1 MAHERL
7 VAVSYPV
14 DGEFTSIN
22 ADVLGDLATLSY
34 TEAMPEDERA
44 DVLRQA
50 EVLIGLRLQREVPA
64 GVLQSAPGLRFIQ
77 MLSAGLDTVDFDLIA
92 PDIMVA
98 GNVGA
103 YAHPIAE
110 HVMAMVLSLAKRLSQ
125 ENAAL
130 ARGEW
135 NRGEGE
141 RAVPNATLDGAVC
154 AILGYGG
161 IGRATA
167 RLMRAFGGRIYAI
180 NSSGRTDDPVEFC
193 GTLDDLDRVLAA
205 ADVLV
210 IGIPLTA
217 GTRGLIG
224 ARELGLMKDSA
235 ILVNVARGAIVDE
248 RALYEHLLATPGFS
262 AGIDAWWDE
271 PRGGA
276 PFHTNYPFFE
286 LPNLLGSPHNSGDVP
301 GIMYY
306 AARQAA
312 ENVRR
317 YLAGDAVSGVAR
329 REDYAKL
336 S

>member
-1 MAHERL
+1 
-7 VAVSYPV
+7 
-14 DGEFTSIN
+14 
-22 ADVLGDLATLSY
+22 
-34 TEAMPEDERA
+34 
-44 DVLRQA
+44 
-50 EVLIGLRLQREVPA
+50 
-64 GVLQSAPGLRFIQ
+64 
-77 MLSAGLDTVDFDLIA
+77 MLSAGLDTVDFDVIA

-110 HVMAMVLSLAKRLSQ
+110 HVMAMVLCLAKRLPQ

-135 NRGEGE
+135 TRAEGD
-141 RAVPNATLDGAVC
+141 RAAATATLDGAVC

-167 RLMRAFGGRIYAI
+167 RLMRAFGARIHAI
-180 NSSGRTDDPVEFC
+180 NSSGHTDDPVEFC

-224 ARELGLMKDSA
+224 TRELGLMKDSA
-235 ILVNVARGAIVDE
+235 ILINVARGAIVDE
-248 RALYEHLLATPGFS
+248 RALYEHLRATPGFS

-271 PRGGA
+271 PRSGA
-276 PFHTNYPFFE
+276 PFRTNYPFFE

-312 ENVRR
+312 ANVRR
-317 YLAGDAVSGVAR
+317 YLIGDAVSGVAR

-336 S
+336 P

>member
-22 ADVLGDLATLSY
+22 ADVLGDLATVSY
-34 TEAMPEDERA
+34 TDGMPEDERA

-50 EVLIGLRLQREVPA
+50 EVLIGLRLQHEVPA
-64 GVLQSAPGLRFIQ
+64 GTLQSAPGLRFIQ
-77 MLSAGLDTVDFDLIA
+77 LLSAGLDSVDFDAIA

-110 HVMAMVLSLAKRLSQ
+110 HVMAMVLSLAKRLPRG
-125 ENAAL
+125 NAAL
-130 ARGEW
+130 AAGRWDRGT
-135 NRGEGE
+135 
-141 RAVPNATLDGAVC
+141 PNATLDGAVC
-154 AILGYGG
+154 AIVGFGG
-161 IGRATA
+161 IGQATA
-167 RLMRAFGGRIYAI
+167 RLMRAFGARIHAI
-180 NSSGRTDDPVEFC
+180 NSRGRTDEPVEFC

-224 ARELGLMKDSA
+224 ARELGLMKSGA
-235 ILVNVARGAIVDE
+235 ILVNVARGPVVDQE
-248 RALYEHLLATPGFS
+248 ALYEHLRAHPGFS

-271 PRGGA
+271 PRDGA
-276 PFHTNYPFFE
+276 PFRTAYPFFE

-312 ENVRR
+312 GNVRR
-317 YLAGDAVSGVAR
+317 YLLGDAVSGVAR

-336 S
+336 A

>member
-14 DGEFTSIN
+14 DAEFTSAN

-34 TEAMPEDERA
+34 LDGMTEAEQA

-50 EVLIGLRLQREVPA
+50 EVLIGLRLSREVPA
-64 GVLQSAPGLRFIQ
+64 GALQSAPGLRFIQ
-77 MLSAGLDTVDFDLIA
+77 MLSAGLDSLDFDAIA

-110 HVMAMVLSLAKRLSQ
+110 HVMAMVLSLAKRLPQ

-135 NRGEGE
+135 NRGEGD
-141 RAVPNATLDGAVC
+141 RAAPNATLDGAVC

-161 IGRATA
+161 IGRAVA
-167 RLMRAFGGRIYAI
+167 GLMRAFGPRIHAI
-180 NSSGRTDDPVEFC
+180 NSSGRTGDPVEFC
-193 GTLDDLDRVLAA
+193 GTLDDLDLVLAA

-224 ARELGLMKDSA
+224 ARELGLMKPGA
-235 ILVNVARGAIVDE
+235 ILVNVARGPIVDE
-248 RALYEHLLATPGFS
+248 QALYEHLRANPRFS

-276 PFHTNYPFFE
+276 PFRTSYPFFE

-301 GIMYY
+301 GIMHH

-312 ENVRR
+312 GNVRR
-317 YLAGDAVSGVAR
+317 YLLGDAVSGVAR

-336 S
+336 P

>member
-14 DGEFTSIN
+14 DGEYTSIN

-34 TEAMPEDERA
+34 TDGMPEDERA
-44 DVLRQA
+44 GVLRQA
-50 EVLIGLRLQREVPA
+50 EVLIGLRLRREVPA
-64 GVLQSAPGLRFIQ
+64 GALQSAPGLRFIQ
-77 MLSAGLDTVDFDLIA
+77 MLSAGLDTVDFDAIA
-92 PDIMVA
+92 PDVMVA

-110 HVMAMVLSLAKRLSQ
+110 HVMAMVLSLAKRLPQ

-135 NRGEGE
+135 NRAEGD
-141 RAVPNATLDGAVC
+141 RAAANATLDGAVC

-167 RLMRAFGGRIYAI
+167 RLMRAFGARIHAI
-180 NSSGRTDDPVEFC
+180 NSSGHTGDPVEFC

-210 IGIPLTA
+210 IAIPLTA

-248 RALYEHLLATPGFS
+248 HALYEHLRATPGFS

-271 PRGGA
+271 PRDGA
-276 PFHTNYPFFE
+276 PFRTNYPFFD

-312 ENVRR
+312 GNVRR
-317 YLAGDAVSGVAR
+317 YLIGDAVSGVAR

-336 S
+336 P

>member
-14 DGEFTSIN
+14 DGEFTSAN

-34 TEAMPEDERA
+34 LDGMAEAEQA
-44 DVLRQA
+44 DALRRA
-50 EVLIGLRLQREVPA
+50 EVLIGLRLSREVPA
-64 GVLQSAPGLRFIQ
+64 GALQSAPGLRFIQ
-77 MLSAGLDTVDFDLIA
+77 MLSAGLDNVDFDAIA

-110 HVMAMVLSLAKRLSQ
+110 HVLAMVLSLAKRLPQ
-125 ENAAL
+125 GNAAL
-130 ARGEW
+130 ARGQW
-135 NRGEGE
+135 DRGT
-141 RAVPNATLDGAVC
+141 PNATLDGAVC
-154 AILGYGG
+154 AILGFGG
-161 IGRATA
+161 IGQASA
-167 RLMRAFGGRIYAI
+167 RLMRAFGARIHAI
-180 NSSGRTDDPVEFC
+180 NSSGRTGEPVEFC

-224 ARELGLMKDSA
+224 ARELGLMKPGA
-235 ILVNVARGAIVDE
+235 ILVNVARGPVVDE
-248 RALYEHLLATPGFS
+248 RALYGHLRANPGFS

-271 PRGGA
+271 PHDGA
-276 PFHTNYPFFE
+276 PFRAAYPFLE

-301 GIMYY
+301 GIMHH

-312 ENVRR
+312 GNVRR
-317 YLAGDAVSGVAR
+317 YLLGDAVSGVAR
-329 REDYAKL
+329 REDYARL
-336 S
+336 P

>member
-1 MAHERL
+1 
-7 VAVSYPV
+7 
-14 DGEFTSIN
+14 
-22 ADVLGDLATLSY
+22 
-34 TEAMPEDERA
+34 
-44 DVLRQA
+44 
-50 EVLIGLRLQREVPA
+50 
-64 GVLQSAPGLRFIQ
+64 
-77 MLSAGLDTVDFDLIA
+77 
-92 PDIMVA
+92 
-98 GNVGA
+98 
-103 YAHPIAE
+103 
-110 HVMAMVLSLAKRLSQ
+110 MAMVLCLAKRLPQ

-135 NRGEGE
+135 TRAEGD
-141 RAVPNATLDGAVC
+141 RAAATATLDGAVC

-167 RLMRAFGGRIYAI
+167 RLMRAFGARIHAI
-180 NSSGRTDDPVEFC
+180 NSSGHTDDPVEFC

-224 ARELGLMKDSA
+224 TRELGLMKDSA
-235 ILVNVARGAIVDE
+235 ILINVARGAIVDE
-248 RALYEHLLATPGFS
+248 RALYEHLRATPGFS

-276 PFHTNYPFFE
+276 PFRTNYPFFE

-312 ENVRR
+312 ANVRR
-317 YLAGDAVSGVAR
+317 YLIGDAVSGVAR

-336 S
+336 P

>member
-34 TEAMPEDERA
+34 TDGMPEDERA
-44 DVLRQA
+44 EVLRQA
-50 EVLIGLRLQREVPA
+50 EVLIGLRLQREAQA
-64 GVLQSAPGLRFIQ
+64 GALQSAPGLRFIQ
-77 MLSAGLDTVDFDLIA
+77 MLSAGLDTVDFDVIA

-110 HVMAMVLSLAKRLSQ
+110 HVMAMVLCLAKRLPQ

-135 NRGEGE
+135 TRAEGD
-141 RAVPNATLDGAVC
+141 RAAATATLDGAVC

-167 RLMRAFGGRIYAI
+167 RLMRAFGARIHAI
-180 NSSGRTDDPVEFC
+180 NSSGHTDDPVEFC

-224 ARELGLMKDSA
+224 TRELGLMKDSA
-235 ILVNVARGAIVDE
+235 ILINVARGAIVDE
-248 RALYEHLLATPGFS
+248 RALYEHLRATPGFS

-276 PFHTNYPFFE
+276 PFRTNYPFFE

-312 ENVRR
+312 ANVRR
-317 YLAGDAVSGVAR
+317 YLIGDAVSGVAR

-336 S
+336 P

>member
-22 ADVLGDLATLSY
+22 ADVLGDLATVSY
-34 TEAMPEDERA
+34 TEGMPEDERA
-44 DVLRQA
+44 EVLRQA
-50 EVLIGLRLQREVPA
+50 EVLIGLRLQHEVPA
-64 GVLQSAPGLRFIQ
+64 GTLQSAPGLRFIQ
-77 MLSAGLDTVDFDLIA
+77 LLSAGVDTVDFDAIA

-110 HVMAMVLSLAKRLSQ
+110 HVMAMVLSLAKRLPQ
-125 ENAAL
+125 GNAAL
-130 ARGEW
+130 AAGRWDRGT
-135 NRGEGE
+135 
-141 RAVPNATLDGAVC
+141 PNATLDGAVC
-154 AILGYGG
+154 AIVGFGG

-167 RLMRAFGGRIYAI
+167 GLMRAFGGRIHAI
-180 NSSGRTDDPVEFC
+180 NSSGRTSEPVEFC

-205 ADVLV
+205 ADVV
-210 IGIPLTA
+210 VVGIPLTA

-224 ARELGLMKDSA
+224 ARELGLMKDTA

-248 RALYEHLLATPGFS
+248 EALYEHLRANPGFS

-271 PRGGA
+271 PRGRA
-276 PFHTNYPFFE
+276 PFRTRYPFFE

-312 ENVRR
+312 VNVRR
-317 YLAGDAVSGVAR
+317 YLLGDAVSGVAR
-329 REDYAKL
+329 REDYARL
-336 S
+336 P

>member
-34 TEAMPEDERA
+34 TEGMPEDERA

-50 EVLIGLRLQREVPA
+50 EVLIGLRLQHEVPA
-64 GVLQSAPGLRFIQ
+64 GTLQSAPGLRFIQ
-77 MLSAGLDTVDFDLIA
+77 MLSAGLDTLDFDVIA

-110 HVMAMVLSLAKRLSQ
+110 HVMAMVLSLAKRLPQ

-135 NRGEGE
+135 NRGEGD
-141 RAVPNATLDGAVC
+141 RAAPNATLDGAVC

-161 IGRATA
+161 IGRAA
-167 RLMRAFGGRIYAI
+167 SRLMRAFGARIHAI
-180 NSSGRTDDPVEFC
+180 NSSGHTDDPVEFC
-193 GTLDDLDRVLAA
+193 GTLDDLDLVLAA

-248 RALYEHLLATPGFS
+248 QALYQHLLANPGFS

-301 GIMYY
+301 GIMYH

-312 ENVRR
+312 GNVRR
-317 YLAGDAVSGVAR
+317 YLVGDAVSGVAR
-329 REDYAKL
+329 REDYARL
-336 S
+336 A